1 MSAQTDE
8 HADQRTDT
16 RTDTRTDEVR
26 VQRREA
32 ARASYTLFRVRVA
45 AVERLGTS
53 FVRLTMTSPE
63 LDRFGVAGY
72 DQRFKVL
79 LFPRPFEDYGMPQGD
94 WYTWWRDLPDEV
106 RPVMRTYTVRAF
118 RPARVTGGDAEIDV
132 DFVLHGIGD
141 GAGPAGPASR
151 WAAGA
156 AVGDEVVLVGPDAPG
171 TGRMWGVE
179 WAPPAEARTLLLAG
193 DETAVPA
200 VSAVLEQLPAG
211 IAVTALL
218 EVPDAGDI
226 LDLRSDADLTVEWLP
241 RNGVH
246 AAGDLLQR
254 RVHDVASAL
263 VDQVRAEDLTS
274 QGTDQDG
281 EDEDGI
287 LWDVPEHAEAAG
299 PECLYAWLAG
309 ESGVVKALR
318 RHLVRE
324 VGVPRS
330 SVAFMGY
337 WRAGRAEGE

>member
-1 MSAQTDE
+1 MSVQTDE
-8 HADQRTDT
+8 QTDGL
-16 RTDTRTDEVR
+16 R
-26 VQRREA
+26 VERREA
-32 ARASYTLFRVRVA
+32 ARATYTLFRVRVA
-45 AVERLGTS
+45 ATQRLGAS

-63 LDRFGVAGY
+63 LARFGAAGD

-79 LFPRPFEDYGMPQGD
+79 LFPRPFEDYGVPEGD
-94 WYTWWRDLPDEV
+94 WYTWWRELPDEV

-118 RPARVTGGDAEIDV
+118 RPASAAADAEIDV
-132 DFVLHGIGD
+132 DFVLHGVED
-141 GAGPAGPASR
+141 GAGHAGPASR

-156 AVGDEVVLVGPDAPG
+156 AVGDEVVLVGPDSPG

-179 WAPPAEARTLLLAG
+179 WAPPAGARTLLLAG

-200 VSAVLEQLPAG
+200 VSAVLEGLPAG
-211 IAVTALL
+211 VKVTALL
-218 EVPDAGDI
+218 EVPTAGDL

-246 AAGDLLQR
+246 APGELLQR
-254 RVHDVASAL
+254 RVHDVAAAL
-263 VDQVRAEDLTS
+263 VDEVRSDDGSDRTGE
-274 QGTDQDG
+274 GDG

-287 LWDVPEHAEAAG
+287 LWDVPENAEAAG

>member
-1 MSAQTDE
+1 MSAQTDDRT
-8 HADQRTDT
+8 DQRTDE
-16 RTDTRTDEVR
+16 RTDEVR
-26 VQRREA
+26 VARREA

-53 FVRLTMTSPE
+53 FVRLTMTSPD
-63 LDRFGVAGY
+63 LARFGAAGY

-79 LFPRPFEDYGMPQGD
+79 LFPRPFEDYGVPEGD
-94 WYTWWRDLPDEV
+94 WYTWWRELPDEV

-118 RPARVTGGDAEIDV
+118 RPATAAADAEIDV
-132 DFVLHGIGD
+132 DFVLHGIDD
-141 GAGPAGPASR
+141 GAGHAGPASR

-179 WAPPAEARTLLLAG
+179 WAPPTEARTLLLAG

-211 IAVTALL
+211 ITVTALL

-226 LDLRSDADLTVEWLP
+226 LHLRSDADLTVEWLP
-241 RNGVH
+241 RNGDH

-263 VDQVRAEDLTS
+263 VDQVRAEDLTG

-287 LWDVPEHAEAAG
+287 LWDVPENAEAAG

>member
-1 MSAQTDE
+1 MSTVTDE
-8 HADQRTDT
+8 QADGRADGA
-16 RTDTRTDEVR
+16 R
-26 VQRREA
+26 VERREA

-45 AVERLGTS
+45 AVERLSTS
-53 FVRLTMTSPE
+53 FVRLTMTSPD
-63 LDRFGVAGY
+63 LARFGAGGY

-79 LFPRPFEDYGMPQGD
+79 LPTHPVEDHELPADD
-94 WYTWWRDLPDEV
+94 WYTWWRELPEDT

-118 RPARVTGGDAEIDV
+118 RPATATADAQIDV
-132 DFVLHGIGD
+132 DFVLHGVGD
-141 GAGPAGPASR
+141 GVGHAGPASR

-179 WAPPAEARTLLLAG
+179 WAPPAGARTLLLAG

-200 VSAVLEQLPAG
+200 VAAVLEQLPAG
-211 IAVTALL
+211 VKVTALL
-218 EVPDAGDI
+218 EVPDAGDL
-226 LDLRSDADLTVEWLP
+226 LDLRCAADLTVEWLP

-246 AAGDLLQR
+246 AHGELLQQ
-254 RVHDVASAL
+254 RVHEVATSL
-263 VDQVRAEDLTS
+263 VDEVRA
-274 QGTDQDG
+274 QDGAEEAG

-287 LWDVPEHAEAAG
+287 LWDVPETAEAAG
-299 PECLYAWLAG
+299 PGCLYAWLAG